1 MNVTSNPSPTPIF
14 ILTQETQNLFIP
26 SPSSTPSESP
36 QTQILNDATVNL
48 GETFELVPWDDGNE
62 LVDDPSEDDVD
73 VDEDALATDMTLG
86 NNPTIIAPTPYAL
99 VLPLDEHVEEN
110 SWRTWACDT
119 TYTEEGEFEK
129 GMMFDSMESLLEA
142 IRVYHIRRNVDYR
155 TETSNQTILTLKCK
169 RGCS

>member
-1 MNVTSNPSPTPIF
+1 MSMLF
-14 ILTQETQNLFIP
+14 QETQNPFVP
-26 SPSSTPSESP
+26 SPSCTLSQPPPNQVS
-36 QTQILNDATVNL
+36 IDAMVNL
-48 GETFELVPWDDGNE
+48 GESNEVAHWDDGNESNE